1 MESGGGFGG
10 LVFLGFFYIK
20 NIEGLE
26 GKAFWRGTTVG
37 L

>member
-1 MESGGGFGG
+1 MESGEGVGG
-10 LVFLGFFYIK
+10 LFIWGFLHK

-26 GKAFWRGTTVG
+26 RKAFWRGTTVG

>member
-1 MESGGGFGG
+1 MECGGGWWF
-10 LVFLGFFYIK
+10 VFAGVFYIK

-26 GKAFWRGTTVG
+26 GKAFRRGTTVG